1 MSEEKIDANY
11 WRVKDFWGRHSI
23 TSRVAI
29 MALVLIA
36 LALTGGFIFG
46 LPVPAEVL
54 TTIFWSLTA
63 IVIAITLG
71 PNAIEQ
77 ATDLISKIKGFR

>member
-1 MSEEKIDANY
+1 MSDDKIDANS
-11 WRVKDFWGRHSI
+11 WRIKDFWGKHSL
-23 TSRVAI
+23 TSRISI
-29 MALVLIA
+29 MALVIV
-36 LALTGGFIFG
+36 ALTLTVGYLFG
-46 LPVPAEVL
+46 IPVPAEVL

>member
-11 WRVKDFWGRHSI
+11 WRVKDLWGRHSI
-23 TSRVAI
+23 TSRVSI
-29 MALVLIA
+29 MVLVMIA
-36 LALTGGFIFG
+36 LALTIGHLFG
-46 LPVPAEVL
+46 IPVPAEVL
-54 TTIFWSLTA
+54 TAIFWSLTS